1 MRCYHCD
8 QPLTPG
14 EHFCPHCGA
23 LTEAPPQA
31 QAPQAQQ
38 AVCPACRAAV
48 PPGSSFCPVCGAAL
62 RAGAVPPLPVGP
74 APQPTQGG
82 FGGLNGR
89 GSLPG
94 WGKIAAGGLGGL
106 MLGSLLGGHH
116 GGLGGVGGDDR
127 DGGWGGGDRDG
138 GWGDEGGGWGGDGG
152 GSDGGD

>member
-23 LTEAPPQA
+23 LTEAPQ

-48 PPGSSFCPVCGAAL
+48 PPGSSFCPVCGAAF
-62 RAGAVPPLPVGP
+62 RAGAVPPMPVGP
-74 APQPTQGG
+74 VPQPAQGG
-82 FGGLNGR
+82 FGGLNGW
-89 GSLPG
+89 GGVPN
-94 WGKIAAGGLGGL
+94 WGKVALGGVGGL

-116 GGLGGVGGDDR
+116 GGLGGFGGDDR
-127 DGGWGGGDRDG
+127 DGGWGGSDRDG
-138 GWGDEGGGWGGDGG
+138 GWGDDGGGWGGDGG